1 MVLGMV
7 LRLIQMAVEEVY
19 VWDEDWIFRLLFAL
33 IQRDTL
39 MWISRIRNQ
48 KLNGDLQVFM
58 DPRMHMTGIIH
69 EMF

>member
-39 MWISRIRNQ
+39 MWISRIRN
-48 KLNGDLQVFM
+48 
-58 DPRMHMTGIIH
+58 
-69 EMF
+69 